1 MEYSRVIEKLSDGSK
16 TVYSFVSHDQV
27 QDEPSSGAFTLG
39 MNNDMYNK
47 FSSRKLDRGLLRSAD
62 FYNASQKLI
71 KKEAYTYHSDL
82 SDYLKTIERYAL
94 MNTLLYES
102 VPTRYTPIS
111 LSCKRKK
118 RFSIPIMAI

>member
-1 MEYSRVIEKLSDGSK
+1 MIEKRSDGSK
-16 TVYSFVSHDQV
+16 TIYSFTNYDRV
-27 QDEPSSGAFTLG
+27 QDEPSTAAFTLG

-47 FSSRKLDRGLLRSAD
+47 YTSRKLDRGLLRSAD
-62 FYNASQKLI
+62 YYNASQKLI

-94 MNTLLYES
+94 MNTLPIRVS
-102 VPTRYTPIS
+102 ANKIYTYS